1 MTGIRTTADVL
12 ERNARLRGADPAF
25 EFEGTV
31 RTHAEFAARSFAFS
45 HALLGLGLARQS
57 RVAILSQN
65 RPEYFEVF
73 AACGAAGLITVNLNW
88 RLAVPEL
95 LRILADCEPE
105 VLIFDEPSRE
115 AAARLRDSFPMP
127 HWIAL
132 DGAVEG
138 AKTYD
143 ALITAHSGTRPAA
156 AVSPEDIESL
166 IYTSGTTGLAK
177 GVMLSHRALLGAATA
192 IAWEGDARPDDR
204 LLIVMP
210 LFHIGGKIEQ
220 MAFWFL
226 GAVTILH
233 RSFDAAAVLAALAAG
248 RVTAAHLAPTMIAR
262 LLDHPSLPATD
273 TSRLRCVHYASA
285 PMALPLLRRALDA
298 FGPVFLQV
306 YGMTEC
312 IAVTVLKAGQHRP
325 DGTAAEARRLSS
337 AGQPFFGVDIRT
349 VRPDGSD
356 CDTEELGEI
365 LVRGPGLMSG
375 YWSRSG
381 LTLSAVRDGWF
392 RTGDVGFLN
401 EAGFLFVA
409 DRLKDMI
416 ISGGENIYSRE
427 VEDALMSH
435 PAVHEAAVT
444 AVPDPEWGE
453 SVKAWIVLREGHRPD
468 PTELVEHCR
477 AMIASYKKPRVVAF
491 AADLPRLFN
500 GKIDKKTLRARDAS

>member
-1 MTGIRTTADVL
+1 MGIRTTADVL

-25 EFEGTV
+25 EFEGAV
-31 RTHAEFAARSFAFS
+31 RTHAEFAARSFALS
-45 HALLGLGLARQS
+45 HALLSLGLPRQS

-95 LRILADCEPE
+95 LRILVDCEPT

-115 AAARLRDSFPMP
+115 AAQRLRDGFAIP
-127 HWIAL
+127 HCIAL
-132 DGAVEG
+132 DASGDDPGSYA
-138 AKTYD
+138 
-143 ALITAHSGTRPAA
+143 ALIAAQPVSRPPVEVA
-156 AVSPEDIESL
+156 PEDIECL
-166 IYTSGTTGLAK
+166 VYTSGTTGLAK

-192 IAWEGDARPDDR
+192 IAWEGDARTEDR

-220 MAFWFL
+220 MAFWLL

-233 RSFDAAAVLAALAAG
+233 RSFDAAAVLGSLSTH

-262 LLDHPSLPATD
+262 LLDHPDLSSAD
-273 TSRLRCVHYASA
+273 TSMLRCVHYASA

-298 FGPVFLQV
+298 FGSVFLQV

-312 IAVTVLKAGQHRP
+312 ISVTVLKAGQHRP
-325 DGTAAEARRLSS
+325 DGSVAEARRLSS
-337 AGQPFFGVDIRT
+337 AGQPFFGVDVRT

-356 CDTEELGEI
+356 CDAEELGEI
-365 LVRGPGLMSG
+365 LVRGLGLMSG
-375 YWSRSG
+375 YWSRSA
-381 LTLSAVRDGWF
+381 LTLSAVRNGWF
-392 RTGDVGFLN
+392 RTGDIGFLDA
-401 EAGFLFVA
+401 AGFLFVA

-444 AVPDPEWGE
+444 AVPDTEWGE
-453 SVKAWIVLREGHRPD
+453 SVKAWVVLREGHTPD
-468 PTELVEHCR
+468 PAVLIEHCR
-477 AMIASYKKPRVVAF
+477 GMIASYKKPRLVAF
-491 AADLPRLFN
+491 TDELPRLFN
-500 GKIDKKTLRARDAS
+500 GKIDKKALRARDGS